1 METTFTEISIAL
13 PTDLFQR
20 AEELACKWGIS
31 RNELYR
37 RALGHL
43 LAASHET
50 DLTRQLNEVYE
61 HEDSSVD
68 PVMMQ
73 MQMMS
78 LKQEDW

>member
-1 METTFTEISIAL
+1 METGITEIAVAL

-20 AEELACKWGIS
+20 AEELARKWGIS

-37 RALGHL
+37 RALSHL

-61 HEDSSVD
+61 HEDSSLD
-68 PVMMQ
+68 PLVMQ
-73 MQMMS
+73 MQMTA
-78 LKQEDW
+78 LKPEEW

>member
-1 METTFTEISIAL
+1 METRVTETAVAL

-31 RNELYR
+31 RSELYR
-37 RALGHL
+37 RALSHL

-50 DLTRQLNEVYE
+50 ELTRQLNEIYDQ
-61 HEDSSVD
+61 EDSSPD

-73 MQMMS
+73 LQLAS
-78 LKQEDW
+78 LKPEEW